1 MHFFPFEIGQ
11 IGGVVCNICNK
22 ELCSKYF
29 LRVHKH
35 NTHGIV
41 DDGSPLPQ
49 PRQNGDQVDPEP
61 SPIFPTVDG
70 SLKSG
75 EIPNDLNNRYFTNFT
90 EVCPLCNRRFR
101 SAKWLRTHLL
111 ADHGKAGTDKLRE
124 IEQQLVANMPK
135 SSNSPPIKIPN
146 GTFPGLNPTDPNFM
160 QTQAL
165 NSLFAVD
172 GTPGSKAKEF
182 QCSFCSFSTPSYA
195 FLYIHKRSLHA
206 ALMTNEA
213 LAGLNIPGENNE
225 HTNQSESAVSIAKD
239 QPLALKSSNENA
251 SVGNTPLSTPAT
263 TPIPI
268 QLPAA
273 AAESTTGLTT
283 QNISSL
289 MHKESHL
296 NDVEMLLKRASPEQK
311 FKDEQQRQDQVEAQT
326 ILAEMANITK
336 RPTTYAIPQEFS
348 NGMFMQSFLLEPI
361 DSDETNGSDN
371 GSNTKT
377 TRFVPSV
384 VFLPVRERIVG
395 KTTVSFSLTP
405 A

>member
-1 MHFFPFEIGQ
+1 M
-11 IGGVVCNICNK
+11 
-22 ELCSKYF
+22 
-29 LRVHKH
+29 RVHKH

-41 DDGSPLPQ
+41 EDGSPLPQ
-49 PRQNGDQVDPEP
+49 PRQNGDQVESEP
-61 SPIFPTVDG
+61 SPIFPSVDAT
-70 SLKSG
+70 LKSG
-75 EIPNDLNNRYFTNFT
+75 EVPNDLSNRYFTHFA

-101 SAKWLRTHLL
+101 GAKWLRTHLL

-124 IEQQLVANMPK
+124 IEQQLATMPK
-135 SSNSPPIKIPN
+135 QSTSPPIKIPN
-146 GTFPGLNPTDPNFM
+146 GAFAGLNPNDTGFM
-160 QTQAL
+160 QKQAL
-165 NSLFAVD
+165 NTLFSVD
-172 GTPGSKAKEF
+172 ESPGSKAKEY

-213 LAGLNIPGENNE
+213 LAGLNIPGDNNE
-225 HTNQSESAVSIAKD
+225 LASQSESAVSIAKD
-239 QPLALKSSNENA
+239 QPLAMKSSNESA

-268 QLPAA
+268 QLPAT
-273 AAESTTGLTT
+273 ESTGLNT

-289 MHKESHL
+289 MHKDTSQL
-296 NDVEMLLKRASPEQK
+296 NDMEMLLKDASPEQK
-311 FKDEQQRQDQVEAQT
+311 FKDEQQRQDQVEAQN

-361 DSDETNGSDN
+361 DNDETNGPDN
-371 GSNTKT
+371 GGNPK